1 MSIDG
6 DQGYPCEWFLSP
18 VRFIWE
24 TNKQTK
30 LNFNFQ
36 VVISCREI
44 LGQGWCLFQHLSV
57 LGPYLG
63 QTHAGLCSC
72 CHCECELICSSLVLC
87 LEVLDSLLS
96 FIPSVSYTLLLSL
109 TEFFETRGEA
119 SGRDNIQDWVFHSL
133 SFFFAYFLVVG
144 LCSHQLQEETF
155 MMMVGKRH
163 LALYLAFCS
172 YCCVPLLNCN
182 IWLSHRSSGYL
193 VSGS

>member
-1 MSIDG
+1 MPWPEIFRQRTCEVTIAFIFLNWMSIDG

-44 LGQGWCLFQHLSV
+44 LGQGWCMFQHLSV

-87 LEVLDSLLS
+87 LEGLDSLLS

-133 SFFFAYFLVVG
+133 SFFFLHIFWLWV
-144 LCSHQLQEETF
+144 S
-155 MMMVGKRH
+155 
-163 LALYLAFCS
+163 
-172 YCCVPLLNCN
+172 VPISCRRKLL
-182 IWLSHRSSGYL
+182 
-193 VSGS
+193 